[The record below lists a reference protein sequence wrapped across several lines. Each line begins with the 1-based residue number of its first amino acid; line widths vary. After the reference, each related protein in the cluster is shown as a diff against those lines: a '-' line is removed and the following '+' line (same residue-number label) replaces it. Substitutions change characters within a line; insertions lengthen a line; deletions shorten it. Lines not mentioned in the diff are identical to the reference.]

1 MRSVIQRVERAEVRV
16 HTAEGVRL
24 AGAIRTGLL
33 VLLGVEARDTDADA
47 AWTASKIAGLRVF
60 EDSEGKMN
68 LGLAAVDEAGVPG
81 VAEGGRAGSGAVLL
95 VPNFTVAGSAAKDRR
110 PDFTNAM
117 KPPRAEHLFI
127 QVRDH
132 LRTAG
137 VPVETGVF
145 GADMRVELVNH
156 GPLTLVIE
164 SPTRNSD

>member
-33 VLLGVEARDTDADA
+33 VLQGVEARDTDADA

-68 LGLAAVDEAGVPG
+68 LGLAEVDAGG
-81 VAEGGRAGSGAVLL
+81 AGVLL
-95 VPNFTVAGSAAKDRR
+95 VPNFTVAGSAAKGRR

-117 KPPRAEHLFI
+117 KPPRAEHLFET
-127 QVRDH
+127 VRDH
-132 LRTAG
+132 LRAASI
-137 VPVETGVF
+137 PVETGVF

-156 GPLTLVIE
+156 GPVTLVIE
-164 SPTRNSD
+164 SPTNTKA

>member
-1 MRSVIQRVERAEVRV
+1 MRSVIQRVDRAEVRV

-68 LGLAAVDEAGVPG
+68 LGLGEVDAG
-81 VAEGGRAGSGAVLL
+81 GGGVLL
-95 VPNFTVAGSAAKDRR
+95 VPNFTVAGSASKGRR

-117 KPPRAEHLFI
+117 KPPRAEHLFEA
-127 QVRDH
+127 VRDH
-132 LRTAG
+132 LRAAG

-145 GADMRVELVNH
+145 GAEMRVELVNH
-156 GPLTLVIE
+156 GPVTLVIE

>member
-68 LGLAAVDEAGVPG
+68 LGLGEVDAG
-81 VAEGGRAGSGAVLL
+81 GGGVLL
-95 VPNFTVAGSAAKDRR
+95 VPNFTVAGSASKGRR

-117 KPPRAEHLFI
+117 KPPRAEHLFEA
-127 QVRDH
+127 VRDH
-132 LRTAG
+132 LRAAG

-145 GADMRVELVNH
+145 GAEMRVELVNH
-156 GPLTLVIE
+156 GPVTLVIE
-164 SPTRNSD
+164 SPTSRNADQG

>member
-68 LGLAAVDEAGVPG
+68 LGLAEIDSGGAAGG
-81 VAEGGRAGSGAVLL
+81 GAVLL
-95 VPNFTVAGSAAKDRR
+95 VPNFTVAGSAAKGRR

-117 KPPRAEHLFI
+117 KPPRAEHLFEA
-127 QVRDH
+127 VRDH
-132 LRTAG
+132 LRAAG
-137 VPVETGVF
+137 IPVETGVF

-156 GPLTLVIE
+156 GPVTLVIE
-164 SPTRNSD
+164 SPTNTKA